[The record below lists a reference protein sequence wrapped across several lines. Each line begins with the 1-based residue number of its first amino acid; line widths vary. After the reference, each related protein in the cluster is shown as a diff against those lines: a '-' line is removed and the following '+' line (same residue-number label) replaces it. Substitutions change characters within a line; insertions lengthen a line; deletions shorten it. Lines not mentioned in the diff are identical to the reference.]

1 MSEFIRF
8 IGLRYLTKGRDKG
21 AMSLISL
28 ISITGLALGV
38 AALITV
44 LSVMD
49 GFLSRMKQTVL
60 SSTSHA
66 NVYKLLG
73 SFDDYEDM
81 TSRISK
87 INGIKGA
94 GPVVFNEVLISSGN
108 EITGALINGVD
119 PSNYHK
125 VASVPEMMKEGE
137 FKCLDRE
144 HPCSVK
150 DSRSDHE
157 KSVDDFLDE
166 GNSAVPPVVI
176 GSDIALKLKVKT
188 GSVIT
193 VVGSKGRKEN
203 GKETVPVS
211 RNFRVAG
218 IFDTG
223 LHDYDS
229 RYIYAELHDV
239 QDFLE
244 TGHTVSFI
252 SFRVD
257 DIDRLEEMTGIIM
270 EMTGGFPYAV
280 QNWEEMHRTT
290 FRFLELQKIVM
301 FIILIFI
308 ILVASFGII
317 TTLIM
322 LVISKTRE
330 VSVLRALG
338 AGRGTIAGIFMFD
351 GFMIGLAGT
360 ISGAMLAVV
369 ACLLLKQ
376 IDFPLSKEIYF
387 FSTMPVE
394 MSAFSFIS
402 VSAASMIICITATL
416 YPCIKASGITPVEG
430 LRYE

>member
-8 IGLRYLTKGRDKG
+8 IGSRYLIKGRDKG
-21 AMSLISL
+21 TMSLISL

-66 NVYKLLG
+66 NVYKLIG
-73 SFDDYEDM
+73 SFDNYEEM
-81 TSRISK
+81 TAQISK

-94 GPVVFNEVLISSGN
+94 GPVVFSEVLISAGN
-108 EITGALINGVD
+108 EITGALLNGVD
-119 PSNYHK
+119 PSGYHK
-125 VASVPEMMKEGE
+125 VASVPELMKEGN
-137 FKCLDRE
+137 FKCLDSKN
-144 HPCSVK
+144 PCK
-150 DSRSDHE
+150 KEDTRSDHE
-157 KSVDDFLDE
+157 KNMDDFLGE
-166 GNSAVPPVVI
+166 GKSAVPPVII

-193 VVGSKGRKEN
+193 VVGSKGKKES
-203 GKETVPVS
+203 GGETVPVS

-229 RYIYAELHDV
+229 RYIYADLHEV

-244 TGHTVSFI
+244 IGNTVSFI
-252 SFRVD
+252 SFRVEN
-257 DIDRLEEMTGIIM
+257 IDKLDEMTEMIM
-270 EMTGGFPYAV
+270 QLTGGFPYAV
-280 QNWEEMHRTT
+280 QDWEEMHKTT

-301 FIILIFI
+301 FIVLIFI

-338 AGRGTIAGIFMFD
+338 VRRGTIAGIFMFD

-360 ISGAMLAVV
+360 ALGAVIAVF
-369 ACLLLKQ
+369 ACLALKQ
-376 IDFPLSKEIYF
+376 INFPLSKEIYF

-394 MSAFSFIS
+394 MSVFSF
-402 VSAASMIICITATL
+402 VTVCAASMIICVAATL

>member
-8 IGLRYLTKGRDKG
+8 IGSRYLTKGREKG

-66 NVYKLLG
+66 NVYKLIG
-73 SFDDYEDM
+73 SFDNYEEL
-81 TSRISK
+81 TAKISK

-94 GPVVFNEVLISSGN
+94 GPVVFSEVLISSGN

-119 PSNYHK
+119 PSSYHK
-125 VASVPEMMKEGE
+125 VASVPEMMKEGN
-137 FKCLDRE
+137 FKCLEAGD
-144 HPCSVK
+144 PCGVK
-150 DSRSDHE
+150 DARSDHE
-157 KSVDDFLDE
+157 RNMDDFLDE
-166 GNSAVPPVVI
+166 GKKTVPTVII
-176 GSDIALKLKVKT
+176 GSGIASKLKVKT

-193 VVGSKGRKEN
+193 VVGSKGKKES
-203 GKETVPVS
+203 GGETAPVS
-211 RNFRVAG
+211 RNFRVTG

-229 RYIYAELHDV
+229 RYIYAGLHDV

-244 TGHTVSFI
+244 TGRTVSFI
-252 SFRVD
+252 SYRVENIEKLD
-257 DIDRLEEMTGIIM
+257 EMNSAIM

-280 QNWEEMHRTT
+280 QDWEEMHRTT

-338 AGRGTIAGIFMFD
+338 VKRSTIAGIFMFD

-360 ISGAMLAVV
+360 MLGAVIAVF
-369 ACLLLKQ
+369 ACLALKQ

-394 MSAFSFIS
+394 MSVFSFVT
-402 VSAASMIICITATL
+402 VSAASMLICLAATL